1 MKYLHFVKERL
12 IWGGGER
19 PYFNIG
25 IQLFY
30 DFTTSRA
37 PKKIN
42 FIIFCDQD
50 FSTTPEIREVVT
62 QCIFTRRG
70 NKLEPQLNCKIGT
83 TLVYTKDYA
92 KSRVMNLNRKLKK
105 LYVNELS
112 RLFAL
117 IWFDILIQ
125 KLLFTADYIDLNI
138 RKCG

>member
-12 IWGGGER
+12 IRGGGER
-19 PYFNIG
+19 PYFNISSTKYTTY
-25 IQLFY
+25 FY

-70 NKLEPQLNCKIGT
+70 NKLRPQLNCKIGNS
-83 TLVYTKDYA
+83 LV
-92 KSRVMNLNRKLKK
+92 
-105 LYVNELS
+105 
-112 RLFAL
+112 
-117 IWFDILIQ
+117 
-125 KLLFTADYIDLNI
+125 
-138 RKCG
+138 